1 MGFIRTVEKE
11 GELMSERSVLENEI
25 SFLRNQVNTYSDE
38 ITRLKKCKQKFSDLV
53 GELEGAKQTYLQP
66 ELSKPYWSGQ
76 TAHNFEEKR
85 QTKVVDKIDSTCIA
99 QVESMIQSV
108 DSAIQAK
115 QGAVDLN
122 EMLLSSKLSV
132 LRTLD

>member
-1 MGFIRTVEKE
+1 
-11 GELMSERSVLENEI
+11 
-25 SFLRNQVNTYSDE
+25 
-38 ITRLKKCKQKFSDLV
+38 
-53 GELEGAKQTYLQP
+53 
-66 ELSKPYWSGQ
+66 
-76 TAHNFEEKR
+76 
-85 QTKVVDKIDSTCIA
+85 
-99 QVESMIQSV
+99 MIQSV